1 MIVKSECLS
10 KSDQRRIFVTVLFMY
25 RRIVYASQW
34 GENASVRRFLFP
46 PMSQHRH
53 RDVKMRH
60 RDVKMRH
67 SDVKT
72 RHRDIKL
79 ITLFFIRHDDVS
91 IGHSDVKIRHSDV
104 KMRRNDVKNVVCAS
118 QLRQNVSQYRHT
130 RKRVSAA

>member
-34 GENASVRRFLFP
+34 GENASVRRFFFP
-46 PMSQHRH
+46 PMSQH
-53 RDVKMRH
+53 RH

-72 RHRDIKL
+72 RHREIKYT
-79 ITLFFIRHDDVS
+79 TLLFIRHGDVA
-91 IGHSDVKIRHSDV
+91 IRHSDV
-104 KMRRNDVKNVVCAS
+104 KIPTS
-118 QLRQNVSQYRHT
+118 H
-130 RKRVSAA
+130 